1 MARAAART
9 PSRRAAHNPYG
20 GRGSRTLVV
29 VAALLVLIGVPA
41 LVVLLASGETVDGA
55 GTATVAPA
63 SDDPFR
69 PAAPFFAG
77 VGDGVTPRGIGCSPR
92 PETRVRAR
100 AHLDVLV
107 DGRPVTVPAG
117 VGVRPTCSY
126 WVRTTAEDGIV
137 TIGSPERRSFTLGD
151 FFDIWGAPLTSGRL
165 LTFDVNAGRPLRA
178 FVDGRLREGDPR
190 AIRLEDG
197 REIALVLGRRP
208 RTVPARF
215 PSP

>member
-1 MARAAART
+1 MPRTARRRT
-9 PSRRAAHNPYG
+9 RAHSSIYGGTSRRTFIIVAAVLILVGVPV
-20 GRGSRTLVV
+20 LVV
-29 VAALLVLIGVPA
+29 VLASNDTIDNARAPAVVPA
-41 LVVLLASGETVDGA
+41 SA
-55 GTATVAPA
+55 
-63 SDDPFR
+63 DPLR

-77 VGDGVTPRGIGCSPR
+77 VGDGVTPDGIGCSPGA
-92 PETRVRAR
+92 ETRVRAL
-100 AHLDVLV
+100 AHLDVFV
-107 DGRPVTVPAG
+107 DGRAVTVPAG

-126 WVRTTAEDGIV
+126 WVRTTAADGVV
-137 TIGSPERRSFTLGD
+137 TIGSPQRRSFTLGN
-151 FFDIWGAPLTSGRL
+151 FFDIWGAPLTAGRL

-215 PSP
+215 PSR